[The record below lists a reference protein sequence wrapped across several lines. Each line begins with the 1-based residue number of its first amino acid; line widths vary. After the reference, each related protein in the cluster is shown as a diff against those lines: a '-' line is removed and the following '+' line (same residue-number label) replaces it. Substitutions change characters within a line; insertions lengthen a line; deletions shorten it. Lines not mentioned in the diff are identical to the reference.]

1 MQFAPKDEL
10 RAFRKKQA
18 ARTPAE
24 IAEDDAVFINLFDT
38 LKADGMNIKVI
49 DGKGNI
55 LKE

>member
-1 MQFAPKDEL
+1 MQLAPKDKL

-24 IAEDDAVFINLFDT
+24 IAEDDAIFDNLFDT